1 MTVADHMS
9 ALKHDEP
16 SSHSAV
22 IPQELDKTLNK
33 GVMIR
38 FRACRLSHRAVR
50 SSAARPAAMVMLPR
64 CWSTRASLRNVCRNS
79 ELGEEGAPDARRQD
93 RAELVA

>member
-1 MTVADHMS
+1 VTVADRMS

-33 GVMIR
+33 GVMIQ
-38 FRACRLSHRAVR
+38 RARLAEDDPKQHLLAFD
-50 SSAARPAAMVMLPR
+50 SAHVVSPTERCVPAQRVQQP
-64 CWSTRASLRNVCRNS
+64 W
-79 ELGEEGAPDARRQD
+79 
-93 RAELVA
+93 